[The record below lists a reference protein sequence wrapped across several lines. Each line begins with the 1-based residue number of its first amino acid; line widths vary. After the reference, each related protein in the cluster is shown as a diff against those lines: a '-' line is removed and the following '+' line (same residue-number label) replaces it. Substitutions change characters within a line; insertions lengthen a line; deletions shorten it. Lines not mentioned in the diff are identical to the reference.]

1 MLGGRINE
9 DILLNDL
16 MCPLLI
22 TRLFSRFIERK
33 KEIYFDKQRTTHFLY
48 SKVEYLFLKNGLL
61 YFLCW

>member
-33 KEIYFDKQRTTHFLY
+33 KFILISGGQHTFYIVKWSTYF
-48 SKVEYLFLKNGLL
+48 
-61 YFLCW
+61 